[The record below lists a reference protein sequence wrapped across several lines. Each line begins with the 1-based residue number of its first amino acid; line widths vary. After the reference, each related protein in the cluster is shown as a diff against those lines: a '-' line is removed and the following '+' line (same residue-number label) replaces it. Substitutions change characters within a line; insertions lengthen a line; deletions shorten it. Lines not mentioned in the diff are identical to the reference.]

1 MTKDEVDK
9 IVMNLSKFDE
19 KPNYSYM
26 LPYSANLKSSQELRQ
41 AEQMEDLRK
50 EVSREVFKAYGLK
63 KHTAEVSS
71 LIKLNF

>member
-1 MTKDEVDK
+1 LTKDEVDK

-41 AEQMEDLRK
+41 AEQIQDLSK
-50 EVSREVFKAYGLK
+50 ELSQ
-63 KHTAEVSS
+63 
-71 LIKLNF
+71 